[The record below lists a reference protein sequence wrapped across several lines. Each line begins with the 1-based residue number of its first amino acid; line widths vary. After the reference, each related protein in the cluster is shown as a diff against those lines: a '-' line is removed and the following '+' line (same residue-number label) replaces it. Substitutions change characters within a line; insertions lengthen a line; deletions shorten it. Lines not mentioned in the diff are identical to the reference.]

1 MEVEKEHD
9 MGLMDQ
15 QKCKV
20 PFSTEVIGQN
30 SGKDYDKKL
39 FHYF

>member
-9 MGLMDQ
+9 MGLMNQ

-20 PFSTEVIGQN
+20 PFSTKVTRQN
-30 SGKDYDKKL
+30 SGKDYNK
-39 FHYF
+39 